1 MTKRTKIRKVMVR
14 DNKSFYQ
21 IILQKLEPFQD
32 FILAL
37 EVNFD
42 LGGQR
47 SLFKKL
53 RNLMKNI
60 AGKV

>member
-1 MTKRTKIRKVMVR
+1 MVR